1 MYPQGGGESRPACR
15 PAANKLRVVVCTAC
29 RQKPL
34 AQRLQRKEEA
44 KGRLLHSGL
53 RAMLALGERQCS
65 PGPRNPCEFQKFS
78 CALASIPMALPIAS
92 TSVALKDAPRLT
104 AQQQQ
109 RSASDPVAGAGRC
122 WTHAGLGT
130 AWR

>member
-1 MYPQGGGESRPACR
+1 M
-15 PAANKLRVVVCTAC
+15 VVCTAC

-34 AQRLQRKEEA
+34 AQPLQKEG
-44 KGRLLHSGL
+44 GRGGLQSGL

-109 RSASDPVAGAGRC
+109 QSASDPVAGADRC
-122 WTHAGLGT
+122 LTHAGLGT